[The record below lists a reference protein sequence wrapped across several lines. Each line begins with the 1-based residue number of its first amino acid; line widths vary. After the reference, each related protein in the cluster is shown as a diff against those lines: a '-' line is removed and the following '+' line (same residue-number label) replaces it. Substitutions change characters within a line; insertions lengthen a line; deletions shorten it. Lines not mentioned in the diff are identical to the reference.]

1 MESAADLLKNS
12 STKIQDIA
20 TRVGYNSAQS
30 FIRLFKKYY
39 NMTPVEFRRNLLN
52 GLVER
57 TSF

>member
-1 MESAADLLKNS
+1 
-12 STKIQDIA
+12 
-20 TRVGYNSAQS
+20 VGYNSAQS